1 MRNLNKSSISK
12 IMGMT
17 NGIAVKITLIYFLTG
32 LFWILFSDQLIQS
45 ISGSPEVLT
54 TFQSFKGAIFVAF
67 TAFLLYM
74 LISREIKRKNAIQED
89 LVKAKER
96 AEESD
101 RLKSAFL
108 ANMSHEI
115 RTPLNGILGFCELIL
130 DDSFSKEDKLIFAK
144 HMNKNGED
152 FLKLIN
158 DIMDISKIQ
167 SNQFVIHKK
176 RFNVDQFLDDIY
188 EEYNQSELRVHR
200 KDIDFILV
208 KSDQN
213 NDPVLFS
220 DALKLTHVL
229 QNLLNN
235 SFFFTTEG
243 YVRFGCQKTDS
254 GFQFF
259 VEDTGRGIDEKN
271 KELIFKPFFKGKDPV
286 IGNKGFGLGLAISKG
301 LVRLL
306 GGDLKF
312 DSTPNV
318 GTRFFFTLN
327 NLKNLTG
334 TTDQNGW
341 KMDPIKTR
349 EIDFNPLDI
358 NISQN

>member
-1 MRNLNKSSISK
+1 
-12 IMGMT
+12 MT

-32 LFWILFSDQLIQS
+32 LFWILFSDQLIHS
-45 ISGSPEVLT
+45 ISGSSEVLT
-54 TFQSFKGAIFVAF
+54 NFQSFKGAIYVAF
-67 TAFLLYM
+67 TAFLLYL

-89 LVKAKER
+89 LLKAKER

-130 DDSFSKEDKLIFAK
+130 DDSFGNEDKKIFAK
-144 HMNKNGED
+144 HMSKNGED
-152 FLKLIN
+152 FLKLVN

-176 RFNVDQFLDDIY
+176 KFNVDQFLDGIY
-188 EEYNQSELRVHR
+188 AEYNQSELRIHR
-200 KDIDFILV
+200 KDIDFKLV
-208 KSDQN
+208 KGDQKSDSI
-213 NDPVLFS
+213 LFS

-243 YVRFGCQKTDS
+243 YVQFGYKKVDS

-259 VEDTGRGIDEKN
+259 VEDTGRGIDDKN
-271 KELIFKPFFKGKDPV
+271 KELIFKPFFKGKDPI

-306 GGDLKF
+306 GGDLRF

-318 GTRFFFTLN
+318 GTRFYFTLSN
-327 NLKNLTG
+327 QKNSIDM
-334 TTDQNGW
+334 TDMQNW
-341 KMDPIKTR
+341 KIDPIKTR

>member
-1 MRNLNKSSISK
+1 MKY
-12 IMGMT
+12 
-17 NGIAVKITLIYFLTG
+17 GIAIKIALIYFLVG
-32 LFWILFSDQLIQS
+32 ILWILFSDQLIQS
-45 ISGSPEVLT
+45 ISGTLET
-54 TFQSFKGAIFVAF
+54 ATNFQSFKGVFFVAF
-67 TAFLLYM
+67 TAFLLFM
-74 LISREIKRKNAIQED
+74 LIHREMKRKNTILED
-89 LVKAKER
+89 LEKAKEK

-130 DDSFSKEDKLIFAK
+130 DDSFSKEDKQVFAK

-167 SNQFVIHKK
+167 ANQFIIQKK
-176 RFNVDQFLDDIY
+176 RFNVNEFLDTIY
-188 EEYNQSELRVHR
+188 EQYRVSELRMHR

-208 KSDQN
+208 KDEKDSDN
-213 NDPVLFS
+213 ILFS
-220 DALKLTHVL
+220 DAEKLTHVF

-235 SFFFTTEG
+235 SFFFTSEG
-243 YVRFGCQKTDS
+243 YVRFGYNKTGSD
-254 GFQFF
+254 FDFF

-271 KELIFKPFFKGKDPV
+271 KDLIFKPFFKGKDPV
-286 IGNKGFGLGLAISKG
+286 IGSKGFGLGLAISNG

-306 GGDLKF
+306 GGELKYT
-312 DSTPNV
+312 SIVNE
-318 GTRFFFTLN
+318 GTRFYFTLN
-327 NLKNLTG
+327 NQPKTIAGNKEG
-334 TTDQNGW
+334 KIDHV
-341 KMDPIKTR
+341 KASEISFDPM
-349 EIDFNPLDI
+349 DI

>member
-1 MRNLNKSSISK
+1 
-12 IMGMT
+12 MT

-45 ISGSPEVLT
+45 ISGSSEVLT
-54 TFQSFKGAIFVAF
+54 NFQSFKGAIFVAL
-67 TAFLLYM
+67 TAFLLHL

-89 LVKAKER
+89 LVTAKER

-130 DDSFSKEDKLIFAK
+130 DDSFGKEDKKIFAK

-152 FLKLIN
+152 FLKLVN

-176 RFNVDQFLDDIY
+176 RFDVNQFLDGIY
-188 EEYNQSELRVHR
+188 EEYNQSELRTHR
-200 KDIDFILV
+200 NDIDFQLV
-208 KSDQN
+208 KNNQNSDSI
-213 NDPVLFS
+213 LLS

-243 YVRFGCQKTDS
+243 YVRFGYNKVDS

-259 VEDTGRGIDEKN
+259 VEDTGRGIEDKN
-271 KELIFKPFFKGKDPV
+271 KDLIFKPFFKGKDPI

-306 GGDLKF
+306 GGDLRF

-318 GTRFFFTLN
+318 GTRFYFTLSN
-327 NLKNLTG
+327 QKNTIDM
-334 TTDQNGW
+334 TDMKNW
-341 KMDPIKTR
+341 KIDNVKTR